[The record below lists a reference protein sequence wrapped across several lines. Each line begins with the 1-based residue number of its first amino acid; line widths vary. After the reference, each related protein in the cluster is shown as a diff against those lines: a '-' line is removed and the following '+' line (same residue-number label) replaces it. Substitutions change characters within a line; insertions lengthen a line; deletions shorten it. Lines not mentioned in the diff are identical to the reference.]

1 MKIYTKT
8 GDQGTTSL
16 VGGGTGVQDRRT
28 GGGLRLGGRIDRF
41 RCPAYGPFAGR
52 CGVGAPCLGARTH
65 CLPVDDCCCY
75 AGCGRRRS
83 GQGERNRRRGCEVSR
98 RGDRPYAGFREA
110 DYQVHYSGRTS
121 CRFAVSCLPH
131 GLPSSRTGGASGRCE
146 VWRRTGGTDVPQPAV
161 GLFLSAGPHADRIFQ
176 RGGNPV
182 DSVRDFIGF
191 FGISYDL
198 PRSFFFVCRKDPTR
212 PMRLKCR

>member
-16 VGGGTGVQDRRT
+16 VGGERVFKTDERVEAYGSVDELT
-28 GGGLRLGGRIDRF
+28 
-41 RCPAYGPFAGR
+41 AYGPFAGR

-182 DSVRDFIGF
+182 DSVTGF
-191 FGISYDL
+191 YRFFSEFRTICRGV
-198 PRSFFFVCRKDPTR
+198 FFFVCRKDPTR